1 MQSIPEICKHKG
13 ILTHWKDYP
22 EGSVERAKSLGIEVW
37 STSKGLQTTLQLWQT
52 ELSVLQREKPWE
64 ALGLK
69 SADEFVKAVVGKSTK
84 EISKEITKR
93 TQIQK
98 LRKEHPELS
107 QAEIAKEANVSRQY
121 VHEVLSSEKSESD
134 FLLDIP
140 EHLNNKNDRADFR
153 KLPPELQAKVASRE
167 ININAAAI
175 AVGIRKWLAPEDAA
189 LKAFGKVTERLMVL
203 RSIVN
208 SLTDSE
214 RQIVK
219 DWLSER

>member
-52 ELSVLQREKPWE
+52 ELSVLQREKPWK

-98 LRKEHPELS
+98 LRKEHPEWTQQQIADEVGVS
-107 QAEIAKEANVSRQY
+107 QPFVNQIISKISE
-121 VHEVLSSEKSESD
+121 SEKT
-134 FLLDIP
+134 LIP
-140 EHLNNKNDRADFR
+140 DHIKGNTDRADFN
-153 KLPPELQAKVASRE
+153 KLPPELQAKVASKE

-175 AVGIRKWLAPEDAA
+175 AVGIRKWLAPEDAV

-203 RSIVN
+203 RSIIN

>member
-1 MQSIPEICKHKG
+1 MQSTPDICKHKG

-37 STSKGLQTTLQLWQT
+37 STSKRLDTTLNLWQT
-52 ELSVLQREKPWE
+52 ELSVLQREKPWK

-98 LRKEHPELS
+98 LRKEHPDWTQQQIAEEVGVS
-107 QAEIAKEANVSRQY
+107 QQY
-121 VHEVLSSEKSESD
+121 VNQVTSKMSESD
-134 FLLDIP
+134 KILVPD
-140 EHLNNKNDRADFR
+140 HLNNRNDRADFR

-167 ININAAAI
+167 MNINAAAI
-175 AVGIRKWLAPEDAA
+175 AVGIREFLSAEDAV

-203 RSIVN
+203 RSIVDT
-208 SLTDSE
+208 LTDSE
-214 RQIVK
+214 RQILK
-219 DWLSER
+219 DWLSDK